1 MTLPDKTILLTLT
14 GIDRSTLEA
23 VALFGDFDLLA
34 PAALLLGGLLWWRGA
49 RREAVAWLAAL
60 VVCALVVGV
69 LKETVG
75 SFKIH
80 VFHEFRAASFPSGHA
95 AFSFAFYGG
104 LALLA
109 WRRRAGAGAGVG
121 VRLAAAALLAVP
133 VLVTLSVWLLRWHPI
148 IDAAVGTMVGLAAIR
163 LCAALL
169 DRPEAKLRTI

>member
-34 PAALLLGGLLWWRGA
+34 PAALLVGGLLWWRGA

-104 LALLA
+104 LAVLA
-109 WRRRAGAGAGVG
+109 WRRWAGVAA
-121 VRLAAAALLAVP
+121 RLAVAALLAVP

-163 LCAALL
+163 LCMALL

>member
-14 GIDRSTLEA
+14 GIDRSTLEGI
-23 VALFGDFDLLA
+23 ALFGDIALLA
-34 PAALLLGGLLWWRGA
+34 PAALLIGGFLWWRGA
-49 RREAVAWLAAL
+49 RREAMAWLAAL

-95 AFSFAFYGG
+95 GFSFAFYGG
-104 LALLA
+104 LAVLA
-109 WRRRAGAGAGVG
+109 WRRWSSAAA
-121 VRLAAAALLAVP
+121 RLAVAALLAVP
-133 VLVTLSVWLLRWHPI
+133 VLVTLSVWLLRWHPV
-148 IDAAVGTMVGLAAIR
+148 IDATFGTMVGLAAIR

>member
-23 VALFGDFDLLA
+23 IAWFGGFDLLA
-34 PAALLLGGLLWWRGA
+34 PAALLVGLAIWRRWG
-49 RREAVAWLAAL
+49 RREALAWLGAL
-60 VVCALVVGV
+60 LACALVVGG
-69 LKETVG
+69 LKEAVG
-75 SFKIH
+75 GFKIH
-80 VFHEFRAASFPSGHA
+80 LFHEFRAVSFPSGHA

-109 WRRRAGAGAGVG
+109 WRRRQGAAA
-121 VRLAAAALLAVP
+121 RLAVAALAAVP

-148 IDAAVGTMVGLAAIR
+148 IDATVGTMVGLAAIR